1 VCGSHQRHGVSEWL
15 NARVTDIPDARWGN
29 DASVLARAGRA
40 FAATKPGSWTIRKLT
55 PLDRKI
61 MVRTGGR
68 FTALGP
74 IGAPT
79 MLLET
84 TGRKSGAKRL
94 SPLLFARDG
103 DSIIVVGSN
112 FGQDHHPAWTGN
124 LLAHPQ
130 ATVKIGGKDI
140 PVTTQLLEGAEA
152 EQAYQKMNEVANVYS
167 VYRGRTARAIR
178 VFRLTPT
185 S

>member
-1 VCGSHQRHGVSEWL
+1 M
-15 NARVTDIPDARWGN
+15 TDIPDARWGN
-29 DASVLARAGRA
+29 DDSALARAGRA
-40 FAATKPGSWTIRKLT
+40 FAGTKAGSWTIRKLM
-55 PLDRKI
+55 PLDRAI
-61 MVRTGGR
+61 MMRTEGR
-68 FTALGP
+68 LTALGP

-103 DSIIVVGSN
+103 GTVIVVGSN

-124 LLAHPQ
+124 LLAEPQ
-130 ATVKIGGKDI
+130 ATVKIGGKNI
-140 PVTTQLLEGAEA
+140 PMTAQLLEGAEA
-152 EQAYQKMNEVANVYS
+152 EAAYQKMNDVAAVYS

-178 VFRLTPT
+178 VFRLTPA
-185 S
+185 

>member
-1 VCGSHQRHGVSEWL
+1 MSV
-15 NARVTDIPDARWGN
+15 IPDARWGR
-29 DASVLARAGRA
+29 DDTVLARGAKA
-40 FAATKPGSWTIRKLT
+40 FASTKPGSWTIRKLM
-55 PLDRKI
+55 PLDRKV
-61 MVRTGGR
+61 MVRSEGR
-68 FTALGP
+68 FTVLGP
-74 IGAPT
+74 IGVPT

-124 LLAHPQ
+124 LIAHPQ
-130 ATVKIGGKDI
+130 AVVKVGGKSI
-140 PVTTQLLEGAEA
+140 PVVAQLLEGAEA
-152 EQAYQKMNEVANVYS
+152 EQAYQKMTDVANVYS
-167 VYRGRTARAIR
+167 VYRGRTARSIR
-178 VFRLTPT
+178 VFRLTP